1 MGVPLARALGNA
13 AGGAPG
19 PGFEDNGLYGL
30 GAAQASVTALSMT
43 WRWTRLHRGQENV
56 RKSWPGMLGS
66 IAASLMGEPQAVHCG
81 PWFWASSMGYFS
93 GISAHRP
100 SRVRRR
106 ANQPLWI

>member
-81 PWFWASSMGYFS
+81 PWFCASSMG
-93 GISAHRP
+93 
-100 SRVRRR
+100 
-106 ANQPLWI
+106 

>member
-43 WRWTRLHRGQENV
+43 WR
-56 RKSWPGMLGS
+56 
-66 IAASLMGEPQAVHCG
+66 
-81 PWFWASSMGYFS
+81 
-93 GISAHRP
+93 
-100 SRVRRR
+100 
-106 ANQPLWI
+106 